1 MTRSVSMLY
10 SLSALV
16 LVACCSSAFAFQL
29 ITEDEA
35 KLPDD
40 LYDDVRGGPFPGP
53 RITIYG
59 AQNEMMSP
67 IALTIELKAFG
78 GASINPNSLQMFY
91 QKKPKVNLL
100 PRVRNFINVQRD
112 SVVMQIENAEIP
124 VGHHQ
129 ILFKVEDTRGHF
141 SEKPWRFSIVRE
153 R

>member
-1 MTRSVSMLY
+1 MLHR
-10 SLSALV
+10 LFAFV

-35 KLPDD
+35 KLLDD

-53 RITIYG
+53 KITIF
-59 AQNEMMSP
+59 ASQNEMMSP
-67 IALTIELKAFG
+67 IALTVELKAFG

-100 PRVRNFINVQRD
+100 PRVRDFIHVQDD
-112 SVVMQIENAEIP
+112 SIVMQIENADVP
-124 VGHHQ
+124 VGHHE
-129 ILFKVEDTRGHF
+129 ILFQVEDSRGHF
-141 SEKPWRFSIVRE
+141 SEKSWRFRIVRK

>member
-1 MTRSVSMLY
+1 MPRSLC
-10 SLSALV
+10 ALV
-16 LVACCSSAFAFQL
+16 LVACCSSPFAFQL

-40 LYDDVRGGPFPGP
+40 LYDDVRGGPFRGP
-53 RITIYG
+53 KITIYG
-59 AQNEMMSP
+59 SQSEMLSP

-78 GASINPNSLQMFY
+78 GASINPNSLRMFY

-100 PRVRNFINVQRD
+100 PRVRKFISVTPD
-112 SVVMQIENAEIP
+112 SVVMQIEIENAEIP

-129 ILFKVEDTRGHF
+129 ILFEVEDTRGYF
-141 SEKPWRFSIVRE
+141 SEEPWTFSIVRE